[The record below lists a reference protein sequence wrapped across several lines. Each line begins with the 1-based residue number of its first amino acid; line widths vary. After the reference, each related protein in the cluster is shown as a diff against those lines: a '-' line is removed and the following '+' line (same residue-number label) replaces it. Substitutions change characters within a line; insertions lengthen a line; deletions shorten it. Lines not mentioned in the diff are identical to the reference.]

1 MKPIKI
7 KEKTLRY
14 KKHNLLISAIQYN
27 DVLLSGVYEIGVFD
41 LDNDF
46 EEKEL
51 VRVNELQDCEF
62 YFNKFI
68 KKYTEV
74 KVKKED
80 TPIPKRY
87 LKFAED
93 YNKVYNSCKDY
104 IEQNL
109 PIDDGSALN
118 FDTCA
123 VFIGKRVQKGFLNA
137 ALRPYKLKAHIT
149 NGLVYIVVP
158 FTNYQGNGNTIQVEY
173 MANAFKLLGYDS
185 SVFYQID

>member
-68 KKYTEV
+68 KNLFFQKLALTE
-74 KVKKED
+74 K
-80 TPIPKRY
+80 
-87 LKFAED
+87 
-93 YNKVYNSCKDY
+93 
-104 IEQNL
+104 
-109 PIDDGSALN
+109 
-118 FDTCA
+118 
-123 VFIGKRVQKGFLNA
+123 
-137 ALRPYKLKAHIT
+137 
-149 NGLVYIVVP
+149 
-158 FTNYQGNGNTIQVEY
+158 
-173 MANAFKLLGYDS
+173 
-185 SVFYQID
+185 